1 MSILSN
7 IPSRSKTIQ
16 AFLDS
21 DLVLKLRFP
30 DGYSLSDLEA
40 KLYYNGRFREGI
52 ATVSSSG
59 SLATITITK
68 ENLQA
73 IKLPQFTLIIYS
85 GGVGIISA
93 LVELK
98 FSGDSSVNDT
108 INVTIS
114 DGIDVQLSFNDTRE
128 NLEYTERAEEAASSA
143 ESSLIQVTTL
153 TNQNISLASQVD
165 TDKQEVEAGRA
176 ATEGY
181 LNQVVNLKTDV
192 TTLKSETNQIKSD
205 TNTIKTDTIAI
216 RDEAMAIVAN
226 PRPATYAAM
235 VALLRLNHPK
245 TFTVQND
252 EFQGIQKVP
261 YYWDGVELYVY
272 GTLVDPQPTVTQ

>member
-30 DGYSLSDLEA
+30 DAYSLSDLEA

-98 FSGDSSVNDT
+98 FSGDGSVNDT
-108 INVTIS
+108 INITIS

-143 ESSLIQVTTL
+143 ESSLSQVTAL
-153 TNQNISLASQVD
+153 TNQNIALASQVD
-165 TDKQEVEAGRA
+165 TDKT

-181 LNQVVNLKTDV
+181 RDEVVNLKSDV
-192 TTLKSETNQIKSD
+192 TTLKSETNQIKTD